1 MTHTSH
7 VKMFLSL
14 ALAAAGLSLFTT
26 SIARAEDEKKPMTG
40 TLIDNMCGDKKKDED
55 AAASHKAACA
65 MKDSCASSGYQ
76 LIVGDKHYKF
86 DDAGNEKAKA
96 YLKDNTDM
104 KVVVDGKAEGDKM
117 TVDSIKAAPKEEKK
131 S

>member
-1 MTHTSH
+1 MTHAKT
-7 VKMFLSL
+7 FLTL
-14 ALAAAGLSLFTT
+14 ALAAAGLSLLSFT
-26 SIARAEDEKKPMTG
+26 ARAAEDEKAHSMTG
-40 TLIDNMCGDKKKDED
+40 TLIDNMCGDKKADEA

-86 DDAGNEKAKA
+86 DDKGNDKAKE
-96 YLKDNTDM
+96 YLKDNKDM
-104 KVVVDGKAEGDKM
+104 KVVVDGKMEGDKLE
-117 TVDSIKAAPKEEKK
+117 VDSIKPAPKEEKK